1 MAQVR
6 LLPLQPAEMLNNWLR
21 LADIHL
27 LPQKARA
34 APEGEG
40 CPRRRGL
47 PQKAGSAN
55 LVLPSITG
63 DPGQRPAGG
72 GQLPVSQ

>member
-34 APEGEG
+34 APEGGVCES
-40 CPRRRGL
+40 
-47 PQKAGSAN
+47 SAA
-55 LVLPSITG
+55 LKITG